1 MADDYTENRL
11 PRFVP
16 VLDAESV
23 RALIKNPFF
32 CNMGEND
39 KK

>member
-1 MADDYTENRL
+1 ML
-11 PRFVP
+11 KG
-16 VLDAESV
+16 V

-39 KK
+39 KKRKNVILVSI